1 MAAVDKHLTILAIF
15 VKQQLVRTPQTGIPV
30 IIRFVLLHL
39 KSHFQFRD
47 IFPEKLQI
55 VAKLFVKCNTL
66 GARDEASF
74 ARGKEVEY

>member
-1 MAAVDKHLTILAIF
+1 MAAVDKHLSILGIF
-15 VKQQLVRTPQTGIPV
+15 VKQQLVQHHKRV
-30 IIRFVLLHL
+30 MRFVLLHL

-47 IFPEKLQI
+47 IFPEKLQN

-74 ARGKEVEY
+74 ARAKEVEY

>member
-1 MAAVDKHLTILAIF
+1 MT
-15 VKQQLVRTPQTGIPV
+15 
-30 IIRFVLLHL
+30 
-39 KSHFQFRD
+39 

-74 ARGKEVEY
+74 ARGNLEVEY